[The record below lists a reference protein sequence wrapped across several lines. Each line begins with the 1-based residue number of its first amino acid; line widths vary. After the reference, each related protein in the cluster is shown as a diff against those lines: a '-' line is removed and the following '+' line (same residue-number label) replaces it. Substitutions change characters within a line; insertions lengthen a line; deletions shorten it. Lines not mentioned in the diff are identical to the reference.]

1 MFLEKH
7 GLAHLVERFEED
19 GLSSV
24 TDLFAAIQ
32 LRDID
37 FAKHYNITR
46 GHLQKLTRVLEE
58 EAAKITARGPVPYR
72 CKKVMYRFAMF
83 ELREFWISVKDPYG
97 LSKESLG
104 PVGTC
109 LLSPGPFRTVP
120 TFEHNSTQCVRVSA
134 AVGSRGCGEV

>member
-37 FAKHYNITR
+37 FAKHYNIKR
-46 GHLQKLTRVLEE
+46 GHLHKLTRVLEE
-58 EAAKITARGPVPYR
+58 EAAKITARGLVPYR
-72 CKKVMYRFAMF
+72 CIKVMYPFAMF
-83 ELREFWISVKDPYG
+83 EVWPKAASRRSLWGRWPRAYYH
-97 LSKESLG
+97 LG
-104 PVGTC
+104 P
-109 LLSPGPFRTVP
+109 
-120 TFEHNSTQCVRVSA
+120 FERYQHLNTIVHNA
-134 AVGSRGCGEV
+134 

>member
-1 MFLEKH
+1 MRVFLEKH

-37 FAKHYNITR
+37 FAKHYNIKR

-58 EAAKITARGPVPYR
+58 EAAKITARGLVPYR
-72 CKKVMYRFAMF
+72 CKKVMYPFAMF
-83 ELREFWISVKDPYG
+83 EF
-97 LSKESLG
+97 
-104 PVGTC
+104 
-109 LLSPGPFRTVP
+109 
-120 TFEHNSTQCVRVSA
+120 
-134 AVGSRGCGEV
+134 

>member
-1 MFLEKH
+1 MQKPDFPLRVFLEKH

-37 FAKHYNITR
+37 FAEHFNIKR

-58 EAAKITARGPVPYR
+58 EAAKITARGPVSYR
-72 CKKVMYRFAMF
+72 CKKVVDTDYNVV
-83 ELREFWISVKDPYG
+83 SVRNPLMD
-97 LSKESLG
+97 
-104 PVGTC
+104 
-109 LLSPGPFRTVP
+109 
-120 TFEHNSTQCVRVSA
+120 
-134 AVGSRGCGEV
+134 